1 MARGAPTL
9 LALALALLSSAA
21 ALLPAEGDVAV
32 AAATSEANDECANGV
47 GEDGSCSVNALQ
59 MKAARVN
66 RTIEAEAEAGVFKCG
81 AGYCTP
87 GSICCKSRNINAAI
101 CCSAGTVCRFS
112 EYDYESGIRF
122 VNEKGLGS
130 PRCYA
135 CTDADPEN
143 PGCANPNGGSEF
155 YGPLTSADADST
167 AKAQTGGR

>member
-1 MARGAPTL
+1 MARGAPAL
-9 LALALALLSSAA
+9 LVLALALLSSAA

-66 RTIEAEAEAGVFKCG
+66 QTNEAEAEAGRFKCG
-81 AGYCTP
+81 AALCSP
-87 GSICCKSRNINAAI
+87 GSICCKSRNVNAAL

-112 EYDYESGIRF
+112 DYDFASGIRSL
-122 VNEKGLGS
+122 NEKGLGS

-135 CTDADPEN
+135 CTDADPTA
-143 PGCANPNGGSEF
+143 PGCTNVNGGSEY
-155 YGPLTSADADST
+155 YGPLSSSEADSKDT
-167 AKAQTGGR
+167 PQTGGL